1 MCVDAIRKLMTAY
14 HWPLEAEII
23 IGEQKANV
31 KDRVRAVVGQFSGR
45 AFFVSTS
52 ALG

>member
-1 MCVDAIRKLMTAY
+1 MCVDAMGVLMTTY
-14 HWPLEAEII
+14 HWPLEAGTI

-31 KDRVRAVVGQFSGR
+31 KDRVRAAVGQFRDGL
-45 AFFVSTS
+45 FISTS